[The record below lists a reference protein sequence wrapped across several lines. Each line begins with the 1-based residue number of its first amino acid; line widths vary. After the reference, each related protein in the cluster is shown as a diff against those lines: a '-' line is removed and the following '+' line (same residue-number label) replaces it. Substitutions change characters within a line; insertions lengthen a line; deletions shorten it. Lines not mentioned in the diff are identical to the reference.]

1 MGDAVGVIGLG
12 NMGSA
17 FAANLRQSGF
27 DVVGYD
33 RDPVRATALNDLGGR
48 AVESAVAVAQA
59 APVVITSLPSSA
71 ALEAVAADLA
81 GSAARDGVVLE
92 MGTLAIA
99 AKEAAAERLEGRFT
113 VLDCP
118 VSGTGT
124 QALRGDIAVYASGDR
139 RAYDRS
145 LDVLRGFSRAQYYVG
160 PFGTGM
166 RIKFIANLLVTIH
179 NVAAAEAITLARRA
193 GLDLD
198 TVLEVIGQGA
208 GTSRMFEVRGPV
220 MAGGTYAD
228 STANIEIF
236 KKDLGLISE
245 FAADL
250 DCPVPLLAM
259 SAQLYAAAMGQG
271 RGKQDGA
278 AVAGVLAGLAGL
290 GADAADGTV
299 R

>member
-17 FAANLRQSGF
+17 FASNLVQHGF

-33 RDPVRATALNDLGGR
+33 PDAGRAAALTQAGGR
-48 AVESAVAVAQA
+48 PLASAAAVGNA

-71 ALEAVAADLA
+71 ALDAVVDELAACEAAD
-81 GSAARDGVVLE
+81 GVLLE
-92 MGTLAIA
+92 MGTLEIT
-99 AKEAAAERLEGRFT
+99 AKEAAAQRVAGRFT

-118 VSGTGT
+118 VSGTGA
-124 QALRGDIAVYASGDR
+124 QARTADIAVYASGDR
-139 RAYDRS
+139 SAYDRA
-145 LDVLRGFSRAQYYVG
+145 LPALQGFSRAQYYVG
-160 PFGTGM
+160 AFGTGM
-166 RIKFIANLLVTIH
+166 QVKFIANLLVTIH

-198 TVLEVIGQGA
+198 MLLDVISQGA

-220 MAGGTYAD
+220 MASQSYD
-228 STANIEIF
+228 QSSANIEIF
-236 KKDLGLISE
+236 KKDLGLINQ

-259 SAQLYAAAMGQG
+259 STQLYAAAMGQG
-271 RGKQDGA
+271 RAKQDGA
-278 AVAGVLAGLAGL
+278 AVAGVLGELAGM
-290 GADAADGTV
+290 GDD
-299 R
+299 RPPR